1 MNMAAVVEMTVIHIE
16 FADQFVLVG
25 VGNADAEVSRHTGTG
40 RGGGHRRA
48 PIAARIANHLN
59 SNRKRHG
66 VSLAFRCASRSRP
79 NSDSFAA
86 RAPDRAGGIS
96 PSANQPVGSF
106 GLCLS

>member
-1 MNMAAVVEMTVIHIE
+1 MTVIHIE

-40 RGGGHRRA
+40 RGRGHRRA

-66 VSLAFRCASRSRP
+66 VSLAFRRASRSQRP
-79 NSDSFAA
+79 NSDSFA
-86 RAPDRAGGIS
+86 RASILTERAGS
-96 PSANQPVGSF
+96 FRQQTDLSAW
-106 GLCLS
+106 